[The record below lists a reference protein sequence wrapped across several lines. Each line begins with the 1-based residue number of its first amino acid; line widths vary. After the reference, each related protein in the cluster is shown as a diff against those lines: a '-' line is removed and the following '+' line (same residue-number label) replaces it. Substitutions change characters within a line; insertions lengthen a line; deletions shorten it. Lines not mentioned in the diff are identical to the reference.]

1 VRQTGV
7 KKGHLVE
14 QALLHYLQALDE
26 LPVEYIIPPR
36 IVVSRRTGEEMLG
49 QGGSAARPSPTAM
62 WLPIQARRHT
72 TGKAAC
78 NSLNRGSSVYL
89 VPRY

>member
-1 VRQTGV
+1 MNGVTQISAVISRTTRERMGRHVRQTGV

-26 LPVEYIIPPR
+26 LPVEYIIHPR

-49 QGGSAARPSPTAM
+49 QAGLADASSALHDLMRD
-62 WLPIQARRHT
+62 
-72 TGKAAC
+72 GD
-78 NSLNRGSSVYL
+78 
-89 VPRY
+89 